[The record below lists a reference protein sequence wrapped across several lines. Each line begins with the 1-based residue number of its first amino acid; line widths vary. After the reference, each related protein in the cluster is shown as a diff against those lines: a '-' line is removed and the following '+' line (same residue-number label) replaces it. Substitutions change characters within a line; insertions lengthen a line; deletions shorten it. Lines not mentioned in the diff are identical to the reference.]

1 MILAQVDD
9 WLTGDGWHNEGFIL
23 SYLGECT
30 DREIDAHMLTARWA
44 IGRRNESGYDGSE
57 GERREA
63 IAVLR
68 AGYTGG
74 KGVTWRM

>member
-9 WLTGDGWHNEGFIL
+9 WLTGDGRHNERFIL
-23 SYLGECT
+23 FYLGECT
-30 DREIDAHMLTARWA
+30 DREIDAHMLMARWA
-44 IGRRNESGYDGSE
+44 IGGRDERGYDGSE
-57 GERREA
+57 SERREA

-74 KGVTWRM
+74 EGRTWRM